1 MEFNPSKCQVVHI
14 TRSPRPI
21 KTSYTM
27 HGHVLD
33 SVDSARYLGVDI
45 SSNLSFSTHINRI
58 SSNASKSLGYLK
70 RNILTKHPGIREAA
84 YKTIVRPQL
93 EKGTSRHRS
102 GKGAIRKRFPLQKP
116 RWEKTKLTIRHL
128 YHETYRKPNE
138 QLFSPIGG
146 HSVTLT

>member
-1 MEFNPSKCQVVHI
+1 
-14 TRSPRPI
+14 
-21 KTSYTM
+21 M

-93 EKGTSRHRS
+93 EDASTVWSNNLKKDKDKIESIQKR
-102 GKGAIRKRFPLQKP
+102 AIRWTLNN
-116 RWEKTKLTIRHL
+116 
-128 YHETYRKPNE
+128 YSSYA
-138 QLFSPIGG
+138 
-146 HSVTLT
+146 SVTNTEIA